1 MGNTILPVKI
11 YTAKHVIYSGVGR
24 IAGTVKDGQAGV
36 SSRVVLFHRPTM
48 RAIDETISY
57 PVTGSYVFSGL
68 NMDKHM
74 VIAFDISLS
83 KNAVIADNITPDA
96 SV

>member
-1 MGNTILPVKI
+1 MSNVILPVKI
-11 YTAKHVIYSGVGR
+11 YSTRHAIYSGVGS
-24 IAGTVKDGQAGV
+24 IAGTVKDGQVGV

-48 RAIDETISY
+48 RAIDETISH
-57 PVTGSYVFSGL
+57 PVTGSYVFLGL

-83 KNAVIADNITPDA
+83 KNAVIADNITPSA
-96 SV
+96 PV